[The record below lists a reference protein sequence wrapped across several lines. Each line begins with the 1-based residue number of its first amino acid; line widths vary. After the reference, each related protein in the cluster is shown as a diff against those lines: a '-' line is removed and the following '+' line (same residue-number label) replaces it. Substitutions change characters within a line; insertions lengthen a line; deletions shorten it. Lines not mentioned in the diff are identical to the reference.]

1 MVAVA
6 RQLLLAYALTNSLQ
20 PGHRVLMNDG
30 QAHTGSSVAAGANP
44 PQFLS
49 WIQLLKGPVCE
60 RAVN

>member
-1 MVAVA
+1 MALA

-30 QAHTGSSVAAGANP
+30 QAQTGSSVATGANP

-49 WIQLLKGPVCE
+49 WIQRLKGPVCK
-60 RAVN
+60 RAAN